1 MPTERTTHGLVTV
14 AGEDEPMADLFSPLT
29 LRGLTLR
36 NRILMPP
43 MCMYSAEPDG
53 IATDWH
59 LSHYHARAQGGVG
72 LILMEA
78 TAVEPRGRISIND
91 LGLWD
96 DAHIAPLA
104 RVTKLVHAEGA
115 TFGVQLAHAGRK
127 AWSAERGFGP
137 ETPVAPSAVAYND
150 ASNTPHALTLDEIDA
165 LVERWKTAAQR
176 AEAVGFDVIEIHG
189 AHGYLIHE
197 FLSPLANYRDD
208 EYGGALPNRMR
219 FLLRVVDAVRTVWP
233 AEKPLF
239 VRVSAHDW
247 VEGGLTLDDTV
258 VIARALREHGVDLVH
273 CSGGGMAGA
282 RPPASGP
289 GYMIPFAE
297 RVRQEA
303 NIPTAAVG
311 LITAP
316 ELADAVIR
324 NGQADLVALGR
335 ELLRHPHWAL
345 DAARALGHDVAW
357 PKQYERGK

>member
-1 MPTERTTHGLVTV
+1 
-14 AGEDEPMADLFSPLT
+14 MADLFAPLT

-43 MCMYSAEPDG
+43 MCMYCAGTDG

-59 LSHYHARAQGGVG
+59 LSHYHARARGGVG

-96 DAHIAPLA
+96 DTQVAPLA
-104 RVTKLVHAEGA
+104 RIAELVHAEGA
-115 TFGVQLAHAGRK
+115 AFGVQLGHAGRK
-127 AWSAERGFGP
+127 AWSAERGYGP

-150 ASNTPHALTLDEIDA
+150 ESNTPHALTPDEIDA
-165 LVERWKTAAQR
+165 LVQRWQAAAQR
-176 AEAVGFDVIEIHG
+176 AEAAGLDVIEIHG
-189 AHGYLIHE
+189 AHGYLVHE
-197 FLSPLANYRDD
+197 FLSPLANHRADA
-208 EYGGALPNRMR
+208 YGGDMSNRMR
-219 FLLRVVDAVRTVWP
+219 FLLRIVDTVREVWP

-258 VIARALREHGVDLVH
+258 IIAQALREHGVDLVH
-273 CSGGGMAGA
+273 CSGGGMSGA
-282 RPPASGP
+282 RPPAAEP
-289 GYMIPFAE
+289 GYMVSFAE
-297 RVRQEA
+297 RVRREA
-303 NIPTAAVG
+303 GIPTAAVG

-324 NGQADLVALGR
+324 NEQADLVALGR
-335 ELLRHPHWAL
+335 ELLRHPHWPL
-345 DAARALGHDVAW
+345 DAARALGHDIEW
-357 PKQYERGK
+357 PKQYQRAK

>member
-1 MPTERTTHGLVTV
+1 
-14 AGEDEPMADLFSPLT
+14 MADLFTPLI

-43 MCMYSAEPDG
+43 MCMYCAGTDG

-59 LSHYHARAQGGVG
+59 LSHYHARAQGGAG
-72 LILMEA
+72 LILTEA

-96 DAHIAPLA
+96 DAQIAPFA
-104 RVTKLVHAEGA
+104 RIARLVHGEGTA
-115 TFGVQLAHAGRK
+115 LGAQLAHAGRK

-150 ASNTPHALTLDEIDA
+150 ESNTPHALTLDEIDA
-165 LVERWKTAAQR
+165 LVQRWQAAAQR
-176 AEAVGFDVIEIHG
+176 AEAAGLDVIEIHG

-197 FLSPLANYRDD
+197 FLSPLANHRDD
-208 EYGGALPNRMR
+208 AYGGDLPNRMR

-247 VEGGLTLDDTV
+247 VDGGLTLDDTV
-258 VIARALREHGVDLVH
+258 VVARALREHGVDLVH

-282 RPPASGP
+282 RPPAAGP

-297 RVRQEA
+297 RVRREA
-303 NIPTAAVG
+303 GIATAAVG

-316 ELADAVIR
+316 ELADAAIR

-335 ELLRHPHWAL
+335 ELLRHPHWPL
-345 DAARALGHDVAW
+345 DAARTLSYDVAW

>member
-1 MPTERTTHGLVTV
+1 
-14 AGEDEPMADLFSPLT
+14 MADLFTPLT

-36 NRILMPP
+36 NRILMPS

-96 DAHIAPLA
+96 DTQIAPLKRIA
-104 RVTKLVHAEGA
+104 KVVRAEGA
-115 TFGVQLAHAGRK
+115 AFGVQLAHAGRK
-127 AWSAERGFGP
+127 AWSAEHGFGP

-150 ASNTPHALTLDEIDA
+150 ESNMPHALMLDEIDA
-165 LVERWKTAAQR
+165 LVGRWQAAAQR
-176 AEAVGFDVIEIHG
+176 AEAVGLAVIEIHA

-197 FLSPLANYRDD
+197 FLSPLANHRNDA
-208 EYGGALPNRMR
+208 YGGDLLNRMH
-219 FLLRVVDAVRTVWP
+219 FLLRVVDAVRAVWP

-258 VIARALREHGVDLVH
+258 VVARALREHGVDLVH

-282 RPPASGP
+282 RPPTVTP

-297 RVRQEA
+297 RVRREA
-303 NIPTAAVG
+303 DIPTAAVG

-345 DAARALGHDVAW
+345 DAARMLGYDVPW

>member
-1 MPTERTTHGLVTV
+1 
-14 AGEDEPMADLFSPLT
+14 MADLFSRLT

-43 MCMYSAEPDG
+43 MCMYSADTDG

-59 LSHYHARAQGGVG
+59 LSHYHARARGGVG

-96 DAHIAPLA
+96 DAQVAPLSRMA
-104 RVTKLVHAEGA
+104 DLVHAEGA
-115 TFGVQLAHAGRK
+115 AFGVQLAHAGRK

-137 ETPVAPSAVAYND
+137 ETPVAPSAVAYNEE
-150 ASNTPHALTLDEIDA
+150 SNTPHALTVAEIDV
-165 LVERWKTAAQR
+165 LVEQWQRAAQR
-176 AEAVGFDVIEIHG
+176 AEAAGLDVIEIHG
-189 AHGYLIHE
+189 AHGYLLHE
-197 FLSPLANYRDD
+197 FLSPLSNHRTD
-208 EYGGALPNRMR
+208 EYGGDLSDRMR
-219 FLLRVVDAVRTVWP
+219 LLLRVVDAVRAVWP
-233 AEKPLF
+233 ADKPIF
-239 VRVSAHDW
+239 VRLSAVDW

-258 VIARALREHGVDLVH
+258 VIARALREHGVALVH

-282 RPPASGP
+282 RPPAAGP

-297 RVRQEA
+297 RVRREA
-303 NIPTAAVG
+303 NVPTAAVG

-324 NGQADLVALGR
+324 NAQADLVALGR
-335 ELLRHPHWAL
+335 ELLRHPHWPL
-345 DAARALGHDVAW
+345 DAARALGHDIAW
-357 PKQYERGK
+357 PKQYQRAK

>member
-1 MPTERTTHGLVTV
+1 MT
-14 AGEDEPMADLFSPLT
+14 DLFAPLT

-72 LILMEA
+72 LILTEA

-96 DAHIAPLA
+96 DAQVAPFARIA
-104 RVTKLVHAEGA
+104 KLIHKEGA
-115 TFGVQLAHAGRK
+115 ALGVQLAHAGRK

-150 ASNTPHALTLDEIDA
+150 ESNTPHALTLDEIDE
-165 LVERWKTAAQR
+165 LVQRWQMAARR
-176 AEAVGFDVIEIHG
+176 AEAAGLDVIEVHG

-197 FLSPLANYRDD
+197 FLSPLSNRRDD
-208 EYGGALPNRMR
+208 AYGGDLHNRMR
-219 FLLRVVDAVRTVWP
+219 FLLRIVDAVRAVWP

-239 VRVSAHDW
+239 VRLSASDW
-247 VEGGLTLDDTV
+247 IDGGLTLDDTV
-258 VIARALREHGVDLVH
+258 VVARALRGHGVDLIH
-273 CSGGGMAGA
+273 CSGGGMSGA
-282 RPPASGP
+282 RPPAVGP
-289 GYMIPFAE
+289 GYMIPYAE
-297 RVRQEA
+297 CIRREA
-303 NIPTAAVG
+303 GIPTAAVG
-311 LITAP
+311 LITEP
-316 ELADAVIR
+316 EMADAIIR

-335 ELLRHPHWAL
+335 ELLRHPHWPL
-345 DAARALGHDVAW
+345 DAARALGHDVVW
-357 PKQYERGK
+357 PRQYERGK

>member
-1 MPTERTTHGLVTV
+1 
-14 AGEDEPMADLFSPLT
+14 MADLFTPLT

-43 MCMYSAEPDG
+43 MCMYCAGTDG

-59 LSHYHARAQGGVG
+59 LSHYHARARGGVG

-96 DAHIAPLA
+96 DVQVAPVA
-104 RVTKLVHAEGA
+104 RMARLVHAEGTA
-115 TFGVQLAHAGRK
+115 FGVQLAHAGRK

-150 ASNTPHALTLDEIDA
+150 ESNTPHALTSDEIDA
-165 LVERWKTAAQR
+165 LVNKWQAAAQR
-176 AEAVGFDVIEIHG
+176 AEATGLDVIEVHG
-189 AHGYLIHE
+189 AHGYLVHE
-197 FLSPLANYRDD
+197 FLSPLANHRADA
-208 EYGGALPNRMR
+208 YGGDLSNRMR
-219 FLLRVVDAVRTVWP
+219 FLLRVVDAVRAVWP

-239 VRVSAHDW
+239 VRLSAVDW

-258 VIARALREHGVDLVH
+258 TIARALREHGVDLVH
-273 CSGGGMAGA
+273 CSGGGMSGA
-282 RPPASGP
+282 RPPATGP

-297 RVRQEA
+297 RVRREA
-303 NIPTAAVG
+303 GVPTAAVG

-316 ELADAVIR
+316 ELADAAIR

-335 ELLRHPHWAL
+335 ELLRHPHWPL
-345 DAARALGHDVAW
+345 DAARALGHDIEW
-357 PKQYERGK
+357 PKQYQRAK

>member
-1 MPTERTTHGLVTV
+1 
-14 AGEDEPMADLFSPLT
+14 MADLFTPLT

-43 MCMYSAEPDG
+43 MCMYCADTDG

-72 LILMEA
+72 LILTEA

-96 DAHIAPLA
+96 DAQVAPFARIA
-104 RVTKLVHAEGA
+104 KLVHAEGA
-115 TFGVQLAHAGRK
+115 AFGVQLAHAGRK

-137 ETPVAPSAVAYND
+137 ETPVAPSAIAYND
-150 ASNTPHALTLDEIDA
+150 DSNTPHALSLDEIDE
-165 LVERWKTAAQR
+165 LVQRWQAAAQR
-176 AEAVGFDVIEIHG
+176 AEAAGLDVVEIHA

-208 EYGGALPNRMR
+208 EYGGDLPNRMR
-219 FLLRVVDAVRTVWP
+219 FLLRVVDVVRAVWP

-258 VIARALREHGVDLVH
+258 VIARVLREYGVDLVH
-273 CSGGGMAGA
+273 CSGGGMSGA
-282 RPPASGP
+282 RPPATGP

-297 RVRQEA
+297 RVRREA
-303 NIPTAAVG
+303 NIPTTAVG

-316 ELADAVIR
+316 ELADSIIR

-335 ELLRHPHWAL
+335 ELLRHPHWPL
-345 DAARALGHDVAW
+345 NAARSLGHDVAW
-357 PKQYERGK
+357 PKQYERAK

>member
-1 MPTERTTHGLVTV
+1 
-14 AGEDEPMADLFSPLT
+14 MADLFTPLT

-43 MCMYSAEPDG
+43 MCMYCADTDG

-72 LILMEA
+72 LILTEA

-96 DAHIAPLA
+96 DAQVAPFARIA
-104 RVTKLVHAEGA
+104 KLVHAEGA
-115 TFGVQLAHAGRK
+115 AFGVQLAHAGRK

-137 ETPVAPSAVAYND
+137 ETPVAPSAIAYND
-150 ASNTPHALTLDEIDA
+150 DSNTPHALSLDEIDA
-165 LVERWKTAAQR
+165 LVQRWQAAAQR
-176 AEAVGFDVIEIHG
+176 AEAAGLDVVEIHA

-208 EYGGALPNRMR
+208 EYGGDLPDRMR
-219 FLLRVVDAVRTVWP
+219 FLLRVVDVVRAVWP

-247 VEGGLTLDDTV
+247 VEDGLTLDDTV
-258 VIARALREHGVDLVH
+258 VIARTLREHGVDLIH
-273 CSGGGMAGA
+273 CSGGGMSGA
-282 RPPASGP
+282 RPPAAGP

-297 RVRQEA
+297 RIRREA
-303 NIPTAAVG
+303 GIPTAAVG

-316 ELADAVIR
+316 ELADVVIR

-335 ELLRHPHWAL
+335 ELLRHPHWPL
-345 DAARALGHDVAW
+345 DAARTLGYDVVW
-357 PKQYERGK
+357 PKQYERAK

>member
-1 MPTERTTHGLVTV
+1 MI
-14 AGEDEPMADLFSPLT
+14 DLFSPLT
-29 LRGLTLR
+29 LRELTLR

-43 MCMYSAEPDG
+43 MCMYCADTDG

-59 LSHYHARAQGGVG
+59 LSHYHARARGGVG

-78 TAVEPRGRISIND
+78 TAVEPRGRISSND

-96 DAHIAPLA
+96 DAQIAPLRQMA
-104 RVTKLVHAEGA
+104 DLVHAEGA
-115 TFGVQLAHAGRK
+115 AFGVQLAHAGRK

-137 ETPVAPSAVAYND
+137 ETPVAPSAVAYNEE
-150 ASNTPHALTLDEIDA
+150 SNTPHALTLDEIDA
-165 LVERWKTAAQR
+165 LVEQWRAAAQR
-176 AEAVGFDVIEIHG
+176 AAAAGLDVIEIHG

-197 FLSPLANYRDD
+197 FLSPLANYREDT
-208 EYGGALPNRMR
+208 YGGDLSNRMR
-219 FLLRVVDAVRTVWP
+219 FLLRVVDIVRAVWP
-233 AEKPLF
+233 AAKPLF
-239 VRVSAHDW
+239 VRLSTVDW

-282 RPPASGP
+282 RPPAAGP

-297 RVRQEA
+297 RVRREA
-303 NIPTAAVG
+303 NVPTAAVG

-324 NGQADLVALGR
+324 NAQADLVALGR
-335 ELLRHPHWAL
+335 ELLRHPHWPL
-345 DAARALGHDVAW
+345 DAARALGHDIAW
-357 PKQYERGK
+357 PKQYQRAK

>member
-1 MPTERTTHGLVTV
+1 
-14 AGEDEPMADLFSPLT
+14 MADLFTPLT

-96 DAHIAPLA
+96 DTQIAPLA
-104 RVTKLVHAEGA
+104 RMAKLVHAEGA
-115 TFGVQLAHAGRK
+115 ALGVQLGHAGRK
-127 AWSAERGFGP
+127 AWSAERGFGS

-150 ASNTPHALTLDEIDA
+150 ESNTPHALTLDEIDA
-165 LVERWKTAAQR
+165 LVERWQAAAQR
-176 AEAVGFDVIEIHG
+176 AQAAGLDVIEIHA

-197 FLSPLANYRDD
+197 FLSPLANHRDD
-208 EYGGALPNRMR
+208 TYGGDLPNRMR
-219 FLLRVVDAVRTVWP
+219 FLLHVVEAVRAVWP
-233 AEKPLF
+233 TEKPLC

-258 VIARALREHGVDLVH
+258 DVARALREHGVDLIH
-273 CSGGGMAGA
+273 CSGGGMSGA
-282 RPPASGP
+282 RPPSVGP

-297 RVRQEA
+297 RVRREVG
-303 NIPTAAVG
+303 IPTAAVG

-316 ELADAVIR
+316 ELADAIIR

-345 DAARALGHDVAW
+345 DAARALGHDVTW
-357 PKQYERGK
+357 PKQYERAK

>member
-1 MPTERTTHGLVTV
+1 
-14 AGEDEPMADLFSPLT
+14 MADLFTPLT

-36 NRILMPP
+36 NRIMMPP

-96 DAHIAPLA
+96 DAQVAPVARIAKVV
-104 RVTKLVHAEGA
+104 RAEGA
-115 TFGVQLAHAGRK
+115 AFGVQLGHAGRK

-137 ETPVAPSAVAYND
+137 ETPVAPSTVAYND
-150 ASNTPHALTLDEIDA
+150 ESNTPHALTLDEIDA
-165 LVERWKTAAQR
+165 LVERWQAAAQR
-176 AEAVGFDVIEIHG
+176 AQAAGLDVIEIHA

-197 FLSPLANYRDD
+197 FLSPLANHRDD
-208 EYGGALPNRMR
+208 AYGGDLPHRMR
-219 FLLRVVDAVRTVWP
+219 FLLRVVGAIRAVWP

-258 VIARALREHGVDLVH
+258 VIAQALREHSVDLVH
-273 CSGGGMAGA
+273 CSGGGMSGA
-282 RPPASGP
+282 RPPAVGP

-297 RVRQEA
+297 RVRREA
-303 NIPTAAVG
+303 NVPTAAVG

-316 ELADAVIR
+316 ELADAAIR

-345 DAARALGHDVAW
+345 DAARALDHDVAW
-357 PKQYERGK
+357 PKQYERAK

>member
-1 MPTERTTHGLVTV
+1 
-14 AGEDEPMADLFSPLT
+14 MADLFTSLT

-43 MCMYSAEPDG
+43 MCMYSADTDG

-96 DAHIAPLA
+96 DAQVAPVA
-104 RVTKLVHAEGA
+104 RMAKLVRAEGA
-115 TFGVQLAHAGRK
+115 AFGVQLAHAGRK
-127 AWSAERGFGP
+127 AWSSERGFGP
-137 ETPVAPSAVAYND
+137 ETPVAPSAIAYNEE
-150 ASNTPHALTLDEIDA
+150 SNTPHALTLDAIDA
-165 LVERWKTAAQR
+165 LVEKWQAAAQR
-176 AEAVGFDVIEIHG
+176 AQAAGLDVIEIHG

-197 FLSPLANYRDD
+197 FLSPLSNQRDD
-208 EYGGALPNRMR
+208 AYGGNLSNRMR
-219 FLLRVVDAVRTVWP
+219 FLLRVVDAVREVWP

-258 VIARALREHGVDLVH
+258 LIARALREHGVDLVH
-273 CSGGGMAGA
+273 CSGGGMSGA
-282 RPPASGP
+282 RPPSVGP

-297 RVRQEA
+297 RVRRETG
-303 NIPTAAVG
+303 IPTAAVG

-324 NGQADLVALGR
+324 NRQADLVALGR
-335 ELLRHPHWAL
+335 ELLRHPHWPL
-345 DAARALGHDVAW
+345 DAARALGHDVVW
-357 PKQYERGK
+357 PKQYERAR

>member
-1 MPTERTTHGLVTV
+1 
-14 AGEDEPMADLFSPLT
+14 MADLFTPLT

-36 NRILMPP
+36 NRILMAP
-43 MCMYSAEPDG
+43 MCMYCAEPDG

-72 LILMEA
+72 LILTEA

-96 DAHIAPLA
+96 DAQVASFARIA
-104 RVTKLVHAEGA
+104 RLVHTEGA
-115 TFGVQLAHAGRK
+115 ALGVQLAHAGRK

-150 ASNTPHALTLDEIDA
+150 ESNTPHALTLDEIDA
-165 LVERWKTAAQR
+165 LVQRWQMAAQR
-176 AEAVGFDVIEIHG
+176 AEAAGLDVIEIHA

-197 FLSPLANYRDD
+197 FLSPLANHRDD
-208 EYGGALPNRMR
+208 AYGGDLPNRMR
-219 FLLRVVDAVRTVWP
+219 FLLRVVDAVRAVWP
-233 AEKPLF
+233 VEKPLF

-247 VEGGLTLDDTV
+247 VDGGLTLDDTV
-258 VIARALREHGVDLVH
+258 VVARALREHSVNLIH

-282 RPPASGP
+282 RPPVAGP
-289 GYMIPFAE
+289 GYIIPFAE
-297 RVRQEA
+297 RIRREA
-303 NIPTAAVG
+303 GIPTAAVG

-316 ELADAVIR
+316 ELADAAIR

-335 ELLRHPHWAL
+335 ELLRHPHWPL
-345 DAARALGHDVAW
+345 DAARALGRAVAW

>member
-1 MPTERTTHGLVTV
+1 
-14 AGEDEPMADLFSPLT
+14 MADLFTPLI

-72 LILMEA
+72 LILTEA
-78 TAVEPRGRISIND
+78 TAVETRGRISIND

-96 DAHIAPLA
+96 DGQVAPFA
-104 RVTKLVHAEGA
+104 RIVKLVHKEGA
-115 TFGVQLAHAGRK
+115 ALGVQLAHAGRK
-127 AWSAERGFGP
+127 AWSGERGFGP

-150 ASNTPHALTLDEIDA
+150 DSNTPHALTLDEINA
-165 LVERWKTAAQR
+165 LIEEWQAAAQR
-176 AEAVGFDVIEIHG
+176 AEAAGLDVVEIHA

-197 FLSPLANYRDD
+197 FLSPLANRRNDV
-208 EYGGALPNRMR
+208 YGGDLPNRMR
-219 FLLRVVDAVRTVWP
+219 FLLRVVDAVRAVWP

-258 VIARALREHGVDLVH
+258 VVARALREHGVDLVH

-282 RPPASGP
+282 RSPATGP

-297 RVRQEA
+297 RVRREA
-303 NIPTAAVG
+303 GIATAAVG

-345 DAARALGHDVAW
+345 DAARALGYDMGW
-357 PKQYERGK
+357 PKQYERAK

>member
-1 MPTERTTHGLVTV
+1 
-14 AGEDEPMADLFSPLT
+14 MADLSTPLA

-59 LSHYHARAQGGVG
+59 LSHYHARARGGVG

-91 LGLWD
+91 LGLWN
-96 DAHIAPLA
+96 DAQVAPFARIA
-104 RVTKLVHAEGA
+104 RLVQGEGA
-115 TFGVQLAHAGRK
+115 ALGVQLAHAGRK

-150 ASNTPHALTLDEIDA
+150 ESNTPHVLTLDEIDE
-165 LVERWKTAAQR
+165 LVLRWQVAAQR
-176 AEAVGFDVIEIHG
+176 AEAAGLDVIEIHA
-189 AHGYLIHE
+189 AHGYLTHE
-197 FLSPLANYRDD
+197 FLSPLANHRDD
-208 EYGGALPNRMR
+208 AYGGDLPNRMR
-219 FLLRVVDAVRTVWP
+219 FLLRVVDAVRAVWP
-233 AEKPLF
+233 VEKLLF

-258 VIARALREHGVDLVH
+258 LIARALREHGVDLVH
-273 CSGGGMAGA
+273 CSGGGMSGA
-282 RPPASGP
+282 RPPSVGP

-297 RVRQEA
+297 RVRRETG
-303 NIPTAAVG
+303 IPTAAVG

-324 NGQADLVALGR
+324 NRQADLVALGR
-335 ELLRHPHWAL
+335 ELLRHPHWPL
-345 DAARALGHDVAW
+345 DAARALGHDVVW
-357 PKQYERGK
+357 PKQYERAR

>member
-1 MPTERTTHGLVTV
+1 
-14 AGEDEPMADLFSPLT
+14 MADLFTPLT

-43 MCMYSAEPDG
+43 MCMYSADTDG

-72 LILMEA
+72 LILTEA
-78 TAVEPRGRISIND
+78 TAVESRGRISIND

-96 DAHIAPLA
+96 DAHIAPVA
-104 RVTKLVHAEGA
+104 RIAKLVRAEGA
-115 TFGVQLAHAGRK
+115 ALGVQLAHAGRK

-137 ETPVAPSAVAYND
+137 ETPVAPSTVAYND
-150 ASNTPHALTLDEIDA
+150 DSNTPHALTVDEIDA
-165 LVERWKTAAQR
+165 LVQRWQAAAQR
-176 AEAVGFDVIEIHG
+176 AEAAGLDVIEIHA

-197 FLSPLANYRDD
+197 FLSPLANHRDD
-208 EYGGALPNRMR
+208 AYGGDLPNRMR

-247 VEGGLTLDDTV
+247 VDGGLTLDDTV
-258 VIARALREHGVDLVH
+258 VIARALREHGVDLIH
-273 CSGGGMAGA
+273 CSGGGMSGA
-282 RPPASGP
+282 RPPGTGP

-297 RVRQEA
+297 RIRREA
-303 NIPTAAVG
+303 SIPTAAVG

-316 ELADAVIR
+316 ELADVIIR
-324 NGQADLVALGR
+324 NEQADLVALGR
-335 ELLRHPHWAL
+335 ELLRHPHWPL
-345 DAARALGHDVAW
+345 DAARVLGHDVVW
-357 PKQYERGK
+357 PKQYKRAK

>member
-1 MPTERTTHGLVTV
+1 
-14 AGEDEPMADLFSPLT
+14 MADLFTPLT

-43 MCMYSAEPDG
+43 MCMYCADTDG

-72 LILMEA
+72 LIVTEA

-96 DAHIAPLA
+96 DAQIAPFA
-104 RVTKLVHAEGA
+104 RIARLVHGEGA
-115 TFGVQLAHAGRK
+115 ALGVQLAHAGRK

-137 ETPVAPSAVAYND
+137 ETPVAPSAVAYD
-150 ASNTPHALTLDEIDA
+150 ETSKTPHALTLGEIDA
-165 LVERWKTAAQR
+165 LVERWQAAAQR
-176 AEAVGFDVIEIHG
+176 AQAAGLDVIEIHG

-197 FLSPLANYRDD
+197 FLSPLANHRDD
-208 EYGGALPNRMR
+208 AYGGDLPNRTR
-219 FLLRVVDAVRTVWP
+219 FLLRVVEAVRAVWP

-247 VEGGLTLDDTV
+247 VDGGLTLDDTV
-258 VIARALREHGVDLVH
+258 VVARALREHGVDLVH

-282 RPPASGP
+282 RPPSVGP

-297 RVRQEA
+297 RVRREA
-303 NIPTAAVG
+303 SIPTAAVG

-345 DAARALGHDVAW
+345 DAARALGRDIAW
-357 PKQYERGK
+357 PRQYERGK